1 MFSRLELQKVAHLH
15 MFWKGE
21 LFAQDELYELHELAH
36 LALDE
41 LEELHD
47 PHILPMLEL

>member
-1 MFSRLELQKVAHLH
+1 

-21 LFAQDELYELHELAH
+21 LSSIAHPHMFAQDELYELHELAH

-41 LEELHD
+41 LQELHD
-47 PHILPMLEL
+47 RHMFSTLEL

>member
-1 MFSRLELQKVAHLH
+1 MFSWLELQKVAHLR

-21 LFAQDELYELHELAH
+21 LSPIVHPHMFAQDELYELHELAH

-41 LEELHD
+41 L
-47 PHILPMLEL
+47 

>member
-1 MFSRLELQKVAHLH
+1 MFSRLELQRVAHLH

-21 LFAQDELYELHELAH
+21 LEPKAHPHMFAQDELYELHELAH

-41 LEELHD
+41 L
-47 PHILPMLEL
+47 